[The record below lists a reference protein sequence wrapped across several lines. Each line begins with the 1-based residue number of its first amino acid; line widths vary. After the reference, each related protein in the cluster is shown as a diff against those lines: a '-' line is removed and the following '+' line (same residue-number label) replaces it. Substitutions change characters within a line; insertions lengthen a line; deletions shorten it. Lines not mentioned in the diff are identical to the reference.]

1 MSINTC
7 RTIILYYSTLS
18 CSFVNID
25 YYDPVAI
32 LLRELVFENQIKESN
47 HFKKD
52 SMDRNM
58 KKVIQASTC
67 EKSPG
72 LAEIFVSYKTKSSN
86 KTKILNSRDAF
97 NALYPLFDINTIE
110 LKEEFFLLLLNRANN
125 ILGWFKLSSGG
136 TSGTVV
142 DIRIVFVLALQTNT
156 SNLILCHNHPSQ
168 NIQPS
173 EADII
178 LTKRMKEAGS
188 LLDIK
193 VLDHLIIA
201 SSGAYFTFADE
212 GLL

>member
-1 MSINTC
+1 
-7 RTIILYYSTLS
+7 
-18 CSFVNID
+18 
-25 YYDPVAI
+25 
-32 LLRELVFENQIKESN
+32 
-47 HFKKD
+47 
-52 SMDRNM
+52 M
-58 KKVIQASTC
+58 KNVIEASTT

-72 LAEIFVSYKTKSSN
+72 LAEVFVSYKTKSSN

-97 NALYPLFDINTIE
+97 NALYPIFDINIIE
-110 LKEEFFLLLLNRANN
+110 LKEEFLLLLLNRANN
-125 ILGWFKLSSGG
+125 ILGWFRLSSGG
-136 TSGTVV
+136 TSGTIV
-142 DIRIVFVLALQTNT
+142 DVKIVFMLALQTNT
-156 SNLILCHNHPSQ
+156 SNIILCHNHPSQ

-173 EADII
+173 ESDIT